1 MCASV
6 VERIFFRRPRRL
18 YRHSDLEHERLFEL
32 CANVRGVFMTNYDNA
47 DEVRSMAR
55 RYGFDT
61 RLVPVKNTHH
71 ATMDELVIEKDL
83 AWME

>member
-1 MCASV
+1 
-6 VERIFFRRPRRL
+6 
-18 YRHSDLEHERLFEL
+18 
-32 CANVRGVFMTNYDNA
+32 MTTYENA

-71 ATMDELVIEKDL
+71 ATMDEFVIEKAL